1 MIGYMMMGTNDLEK
15 AAAFYDQVLAELG
28 GQRAMVTD
36 RFVGYS
42 NGQGAM
48 FAIVKPNDGKPA
60 TVGNGTMAAFA
71 ASSRD
76 AVNAAYKKALELG
89 ATDEGAPG
97 ERGTGFYGAYFR
109 DLDGNKLNAFIMKMG

>member
-28 GQRAMVTD
+28 GQRAMATD

-48 FAIVKPNDGKPA
+48 FAIVNPYDGNPA
-60 TVGNGTMAAFA
+60 TPGNGAMAAFA
-71 ASSRD
+71 ASSRE
-76 AVNAAYKKALELG
+76 AVNAAYKKARELG

-97 ERGTGFYGAYFR
+97 ERGPGFYGGYFR
-109 DLDGNKLNAFIMKMG
+109 DLDGNTAVVFIMG